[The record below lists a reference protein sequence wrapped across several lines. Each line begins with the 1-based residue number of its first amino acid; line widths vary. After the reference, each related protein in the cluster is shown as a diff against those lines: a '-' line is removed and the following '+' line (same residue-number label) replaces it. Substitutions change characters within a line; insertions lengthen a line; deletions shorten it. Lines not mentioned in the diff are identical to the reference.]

1 MKNWKKLAALV
12 LTFAMLAAVSACG
25 KQQEPERTMPEDTT
39 EVTTTAEEETDTDS
53 TTTAKETTTAAST
66 TTTGN
71 STETT
76 SASTTTAAG
85 ETTAAGAAETTAAET
100 QAQTEAPAAVN
111 TTQAPAADPTP
122 APAEEPSPSVNT
134 NAPEMSFT
142 SGGMTV
148 NVGESALAFVSGV
161 GYNSFDSSPSCLGN
175 GEDIVYRYDDYTLFV
190 WNDNDSYRL
199 IGIDIQGGDAT
210 TSRGIKVGSSV
221 NDVTAAY
228 GTGYTEENS
237 DYVYRYDN
245 NCSLRFTIEG
255 GTVTFIS
262 YNQDN

>member
-85 ETTAAGAAETTAAET
+85 ETTAAGAETTAAET

-161 GYNSFDSSPSCLGN
+161 GYNSFETAPSCLGN
-175 GEDIVYRYDDYTLFV
+175 GEDINYYYNDYTLYV